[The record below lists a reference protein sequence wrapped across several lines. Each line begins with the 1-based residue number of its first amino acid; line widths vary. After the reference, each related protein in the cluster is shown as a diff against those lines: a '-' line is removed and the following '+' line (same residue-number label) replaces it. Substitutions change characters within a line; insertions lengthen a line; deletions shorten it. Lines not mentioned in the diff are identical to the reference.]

1 MPQVTGVDEAVNR
14 IEDAVRHGTEAQL
27 RADGGVMP
35 PTVHILAEDLDQPY
49 IGYLTCRPF
58 YRGADAS
65 RAIAELGELPSVLA
79 ATRLVVVYEAQD
91 LMVALGGPV
100 DPDGLALVV
109 LDATFEQ
116 HTARRHPF
124 RLRSGGRL
132 GGGGVAV
139 EWGPVE
145 VQRGLV
151 VPFVLARLLMA
162 WRELRSGDLEETV
175 TRLETAGH
183 RMHWA
188 PQ

>member
-1 MPQVTGVDEAVNR
+1 MLQVTGVGEVVDR
-14 IEDAVRHGTEAQL
+14 IEAAVCHGMDVQL

-35 PTVHILAEDLDQPY
+35 PTVHMLAGDLDQPY

-58 YRGADAS
+58 SRCTDAS

-79 ATRLVVVYEAQD
+79 VTRLVVVYEAQD
-91 LMVALGGPV
+91 LMVALDGPV
-100 DPDGLALVV
+100 DPDGSALVV

-124 RLRSGGRL
+124 RLRSGGWLR
-132 GGGGVAV
+132 GGRVAV

-145 VQRGLV
+145 VQPGLT
-151 VPFVLARLLMA
+151 VPFALARLLMV
-162 WRELRSGDLEETV
+162 WRELRTGDPDETV

-183 RMHWA
+183 RMRWA
-188 PQ
+188 TQ